1 MSINLLMSMVNAGF
15 GAVLEGQR
23 PVDIAFLFRVMW
35 LEGILGDFQSV
46 DGMSREVELYEYQEG
61 GKNDGKHVLPG
72 PVKHGRMTLK
82 TGQMNLSL
90 LYDWCKM
97 VELGE
102 DFRRDMIILQMK
114 RDGIPLRIY
123 AITDAWPI
131 SWKAAPLDAGQSA
144 VPIEELTL
152 VYNDLY
158 MVLLPDVI

>member
-1 MSINLLMSMVNAGF
+1 MSLNLLMSMVNAGF

-35 LEGILGDFQSV
+35 LEGILGDFQAV
-46 DGMSREVELYEYQEG
+46 EGMSRAVELYEYQEG

-72 PVKHGRMTLK
+72 PVKHGKLVLK
-82 TGQMNLSL
+82 TGEMNLSL

-102 DFRRDMIILQMK
+102 DFRRDMLIMQMTRK
-114 RDGIPLRIY
+114 GIPLRIF
-123 AITDAWPI
+123 AVTDAWPVE
-131 SWKAAPLDAGQSA
+131 WKGANLDAGQSA
-144 VPIEELTL
+144 VPIEELHL